1 MRTVPTVGKAYR
13 KTERN
18 MADTP
23 FDLIIF
29 DCDGVLVDS
38 ELLAS
43 EVLSEILAECDVDV
57 PARECRERFT
67 GSSLKRVKE
76 LVFKSSG
83 IELPDDFE
91 DRVRAADRDV
101 FEQRLRPVSGIEETL
116 ELLTIP
122 VCVAS
127 SGTVEKITHSLKLTG
142 LYDTLSPHL
151 FSAEM
156 VVRGKPAPDLFLW
169 AAQQMSVAPERCLVV
184 EDSPV
189 GIKGAQAAGMTVF
202 GFAGAAHAGPGYA
215 EMLDLTGADMVFR
228 EMFALPNLIQFF
240 EKS

>member
-1 MRTVPTVGKAYR
+1 MS
-13 KTERN
+13 N
-18 MADTP
+18 TP

-43 EVLSEILAECDVDV
+43 DVLSEELARHNIDI
-57 PARECRERFT
+57 PPRECRDRFT

-76 LVFKSSG
+76 LVFQSTG

-91 DRVRAADRDV
+91 ENVRKQDRDI
-101 FEQRLRPVSGIEETL
+101 FEKRLRPVSGIEETL
-116 ELLTIP
+116 ELLHIP

-127 SGTVEKITHSLKLTG
+127 SGSMEKITHSLKLATI
-142 LYDTLSPHL
+142 YDHFAPNI

-156 VVRGKPAPDLFLW
+156 VARGKPAPDLFLF
-169 AAQQMSVAPERCLVV
+169 AAQKMGVAPERCLVI

-189 GIKGAQAAGMTVF
+189 GVKGALKAGMTVF
-202 GFAGAAHAGPGYA
+202 GFAGASHAGPGHA
-215 EMLDLTGADMVFR
+215 EMLDLAGVNISFR
-228 EMFALPNLIQFF
+228 EMFALPNLINFYQ
-240 EKS
+240 

>member
-1 MRTVPTVGKAYR
+1 MPIVPTVVKVY
-13 KTERN
+13 KMIERN
-18 MADTP
+18 ISSGP
-23 FDLIIF
+23 FDLVIF

-43 EVLSEILAECDVDV
+43 EVLSEILAEYGVDV

-67 GSSLKRVKE
+67 GSSLARVKE
-76 LVFKSSG
+76 LVFKSAS

-91 DRVRAADRDV
+91 DRVRQADRDV
-101 FEQRLRPVSGIEETL
+101 FEKRLRPVSGIEETL
-116 ELLTIP
+116 DVLNIP

-127 SGTVEKITHSLKLTG
+127 SGRMEKITHSLELTG
-142 LYDTLSPHL
+142 LMDYFKPHL

-156 VVRGKPAPDLFLW
+156 VVRGKPAPDLFLH
-169 AAQQMSVAPERCLVV
+169 AAKNMGVAPDRCLVV

-189 GIKGAQAAGMTVF
+189 GIKAAQAAGMSVF
-202 GFAGAAHAGPGYA
+202 GFAGGAHAGPGYG
-215 EMLDLTGADMVFR
+215 EMLDLTGADIVFR

-240 EKS
+240 QK

>member
-1 MRTVPTVGKAYR
+1 MTIDT
-13 KTERN
+13 N
-18 MADTP
+18 ADCA

-43 EVLSEILAECDVDV
+43 HVLSEVLAKYDADV
-57 PARECRERFT
+57 PPRECRERFT

-76 LVFKSSG
+76 LVFKSAG

-91 DRVRAADRDV
+91 QQVRKADRDV
-101 FEQRLRPVSGIEETL
+101 FEQRLAPVSGMEEVL
-116 ELLTIP
+116 ELIKLP

-127 SGTVEKITHSLKLTG
+127 SGSIEKITHSLELTKMI
-142 LYDTLSPHL
+142 DHFKPNL

-156 VVRGKPAPDLFLW
+156 VMRGKPAPDLFLH
-169 AAQQMSVAPERCLVV
+169 AAKEMGVSPDRCLVI

-189 GIKGAQAAGMTVF
+189 GIKGAQKAGMTVF
-202 GFAGAAHAGPGYA
+202 GFAGASHAGPGYA
-215 EMLDLTGADMVFR
+215 EMLELAGADMVFR
-228 EMFALPNLIQFF
+228 EMFALSNMVQFYQ
-240 EKS
+240 K

>member
-1 MRTVPTVGKAYR
+1 MNTA
-13 KTERN
+13 
-18 MADTP
+18 A

-43 EVLSEILAECDVDV
+43 DVLSEELARHNIDI
-57 PARECRERFT
+57 PPRECRDRFT
-67 GSSLKRVKE
+67 GSSLERVKE
-76 LVFKSSG
+76 LVFQSTG

-91 DRVRAADRDV
+91 ESVRKQDRHV
-101 FEQRLRPVSGIEETL
+101 FEKRLRPVSGIEETM

-127 SGTVEKITHSLKLTG
+127 SGSMEKIKHSLKLADI
-142 LYDTLSPHL
+142 YPHFEGKI

-156 VVRGKPAPDLFLW
+156 VKRGKPAPDLFLL
-169 AAQQMSVAPERCLVV
+169 AAEKMGVAPARCLVI

-189 GIKGAQAAGMTVF
+189 GVKGALKAGMTVF
-202 GFAGAAHAGPGYA
+202 GFAGASHAGPGHA
-215 EMLDLTGADMVFR
+215 EMLDLAGVHISFR
-228 EMFALPNLIQFF
+228 EMFALPNLINFYQ
-240 EKS
+240 

>member
-1 MRTVPTVGKAYR
+1 MDNKS
-13 KTERN
+13 
-18 MADTP
+18 

-43 EVLSEILAECDVDV
+43 QVLSEELEKNDVDV
-57 PARECRERFT
+57 GPRECRERFT

-76 LVFKSSG
+76 LVFQSTG

-91 DRVRAADRDV
+91 DQVRKRDRHV
-101 FEQRLRPVSGIEETL
+101 FEERLAPVSGIEEAL
-116 ELLTIP
+116 ELINTP

-127 SGTVEKITHSLKLTG
+127 SGSLEKITHSLKLAKI
-142 LYDTLSPHL
+142 YDHFAPNL

-156 VVRGKPAPDLFLW
+156 VNRGKPAPDLFLY
-169 AAQQMSVAPERCLVV
+169 AAEQMGVAPERCLVV

-189 GIKGAQAAGMTVF
+189 GIKGAQKAGMTVF
-202 GFAGAAHAGPGYA
+202 GFAGASHAGPGYA
-215 EMLDLTGADMVFR
+215 EMLDLTGAPIVFR
-228 EMFALPNLIQFF
+228 EMFMLPNLINFH
-240 EKS
+240 K

>member
-1 MRTVPTVGKAYR
+1 MISPSV
-13 KTERN
+13 
-18 MADTP
+18 P

-43 EVLSEILAECDVDV
+43 EVLSEVLADHDIDI
-57 PARECRERFT
+57 PPRECRERFT

-83 IELPDDFE
+83 IELPDNFE
-91 DRVRAADRDV
+91 EIVREADRGV
-101 FEQRLRPVSGIEETL
+101 FEKRLSPVSGIEEIL
-116 ELLTIP
+116 ELLTLP

-127 SGTVEKITHSLKLTG
+127 SGSIEKITHSLTLTG
-142 LYDTLSPHL
+142 MLGKFSPHL

-156 VVRGKPAPDLFLW
+156 VMRGKPAPDLFLH
-169 AAQQMSVAPERCLVV
+169 AAQQMGVAPDRCLVI

-189 GIKGAQAAGMTVF
+189 GIKVALAAGMTVF

-215 EMLDLTGADMVFR
+215 EMLDLAGADMVFR
-228 EMFALPNLIQFF
+228 EMFALPNMVKFYQ
-240 EKS
+240 K

>member
-1 MRTVPTVGKAYR
+1 MDNSA
-13 KTERN
+13 
-18 MADTP
+18 

-43 EVLSEILAECDVDV
+43 DVLSEELALHNVDI
-57 PARECRERFT
+57 PPRECRDRFT

-76 LVFKSSG
+76 LVFQSTG

-91 DRVRAADRDV
+91 ARIRERDRTV
-101 FEQRLRPVSGIEETL
+101 FEERLRPVSGIEEAL
-116 ELLTIP
+116 ELLQTP

-127 SGTVEKITHSLKLTG
+127 SGGMEKITHSLKLATIF
-142 LYDTLSPHL
+142 DTFAPNL

-156 VVRGKPAPDLFLW
+156 VARGKPAPDLFLL
-169 AAQQMSVAPERCLVV
+169 AAEKMGVDPKRCLVI

-189 GIKGAQAAGMTVF
+189 GIKGAQRAGMTVF
-202 GFAGAAHAGPGYA
+202 GFAGASHAGPGYA
-215 EMLDLTGADMVFR
+215 EMLDLAGADITFR
-228 EMFALPNLIQFF
+228 EMFALPNLIKFHQ
-240 EKS
+240 